1 MTRVSPAVYR
11 RRRLVVF
18 GTTGVVVTLLG
29 SATIIGIAPL
39 PPASITAVTAT
50 DLTNEPAQLDIP
62 QFGTTV
68 FEADGFGILAQ
79 AKIDT
84 PAPIASMA
92 KLITALVVLD
102 ARPIQPG
109 APGPSISFD
118 ATDVAELTR
127 SIENDES
134 RADVIDGMSLSE
146 RDVITVMLV
155 KSANNYALSLARWA
169 FGSEDAYVSAANAWL
184 HKNGFESTVVTDASG
199 LSPETQSTPR
209 ELLEI
214 GARSLDNEVIATAV
228 AKVSTSIDPIGT
240 IENSNKLLGTLGV
253 NGIKTGTTDEAGA
266 CLLFS
271 SMLPVGTTSVRIVGV
286 TLGAPSHPE
295 LDDALTGLLSTIQ
308 AGFHEVTPVT
318 SGKAVA
324 TAVTAWGTSTNLIA
338 QDTVSQLVWSDTPV
352 TLSTATSVSA
362 TGSPGSGAG
371 EVAVTIGSET
381 TRVALTRETEMSDPG
396 FAWRVAHIDLLFSH

>member
-214 GARSLDNEVIATAV
+214 
-228 AKVSTSIDPIGT
+228 
-240 IENSNKLLGTLGV
+240 
-253 NGIKTGTTDEAGA
+253 TD
-266 CLLFS
+266 C
-271 SMLPVGTTSVRIVGV
+271 P
-286 TLGAPSHPE
+286 
-295 LDDALTGLLSTIQ
+295 
-308 AGFHEVTPVT
+308 
-318 SGKAVA
+318 
-324 TAVTAWGTSTNLIA
+324 
-338 QDTVSQLVWSDTPV
+338 
-352 TLSTATSVSA
+352 
-362 TGSPGSGAG
+362 
-371 EVAVTIGSET
+371 
-381 TRVALTRETEMSDPG
+381 
-396 FAWRVAHIDLLFSH
+396 